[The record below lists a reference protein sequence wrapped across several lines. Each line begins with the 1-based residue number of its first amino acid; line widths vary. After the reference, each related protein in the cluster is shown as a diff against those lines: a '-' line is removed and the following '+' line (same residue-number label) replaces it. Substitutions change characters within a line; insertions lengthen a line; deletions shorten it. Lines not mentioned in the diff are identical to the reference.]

1 MPGTRIL
8 SAGLLAGLAASFFVV
23 APSYAQQTVKIG
35 VILPYSG
42 QFADPGAQIDNGIKL
57 YMQQHGDT
65 VAGKKI
71 EIVRRDTG
79 GIAPDV
85 AKRLAQEL
93 IVRDNVDILAGF
105 SLSPNAFAVADLSA
119 QAKKFMVLM
128 NAATA
133 IITTKSPYIVRT
145 SFTLPQL
152 NEPLGIWAHKNGV
165 RKVYSMVAD
174 FAAGH
179 DAETAFQTAF
189 KAAGGEIV
197 GSVRY
202 PVNNPDF
209 SAFVAR
215 AKDMN
220 PEGIFVFVPGGAQSP
235 AIAKA
240 MADRG
245 IDPRKIKVMSQAEL
259 TDEPSL
265 KSMGD
270 SALGIIT
277 SAHYDYN
284 LNNPTNKE
292 FVAAYNAVY
301 KRNPDFFSV
310 GGYDGMHLIY
320 EANKKAQGKTD
331 GDALVAA
338 AKGTAWQSPR
348 GPMSIDPD
356 TRDVVQ
362 TVYIRRVENV
372 GGRLVN
378 VEFDKIENVKDP
390 FKARMK

>member
-1 MPGTRIL
+1 
-8 SAGLLAGLAASFFVV
+8 
-23 APSYAQQTVKIG
+23 
-35 VILPYSG
+35 
-42 QFADPGAQIDNGIKL
+42 
-57 YMQQHGDT
+57 MQQHGDT

-71 EIVRRDTG
+71 EIIRRDTG

-93 IVRDNVDILAGF
+93 IVRDKVDILAGF

-152 NEPLGIWAHKNGV
+152 NEPLGIWAYKNGV

-220 PEGIFVFVPGGAQSP
+220 PEAIFVFVPGGAQSP

-240 MADRG
+240 LADRG
-245 IDPRKIKVMSQAEL
+245 IDPRRTKVMSQAEL
-259 TDEPSL
+259 TDEPRARRAWATPR
-265 KSMGD
+265 
-270 SALGIIT
+270 SASSRPRTTTTISAIRTRSSSPPTMPPT
-277 SAHYDYN
+277 SA
-284 LNNPTNKE
+284 TRISSAS
-292 FVAAYNAVY
+292 AA
-301 KRNPDFFSV
+301 
-310 GGYDGMHLIY
+310 M
-320 EANKKAQGKTD
+320 
-331 GDALVAA
+331 
-338 AKGTAWQSPR
+338 TAC
-348 GPMSIDPD
+348 
-356 TRDVVQ
+356 T
-362 TVYIRRVENV
+362 
-372 GGRLVN
+372 
-378 VEFDKIENVKDP
+378 
-390 FKARMK
+390 